1 MAGAVSAVVPTAP
14 TRHERSASTLPHPNV
29 RKTRDLGPAGR
40 RAERLGRFSS
50 SRPRNDASE
59 MLNGSPKTAVSDGSD
74 LVAAAATAPAGIDKD
89 KDNDE
94 NGEGNEP
101 ATDPERLA

>member
-1 MAGAVSAVVPTAP
+1 
-14 TRHERSASTLPHPNV
+14 
-29 RKTRDLGPAGR
+29 
-40 RAERLGRFSS
+40 
-50 SRPRNDASE
+50 
-59 MLNGSPKTAVSDGSD
+59 MLNGSPRPLVLTIGSE
-74 LVAAAATAPAGIDKD
+74 LVAAAAIAPAGID

>member
-1 MAGAVSAVVPTAP
+1 
-14 TRHERSASTLPHPNV
+14 
-29 RKTRDLGPAGR
+29 
-40 RAERLGRFSS
+40 
-50 SRPRNDASE
+50 

>member
-1 MAGAVSAVVPTAP
+1 
-14 TRHERSASTLPHPNV
+14 
-29 RKTRDLGPAGR
+29 
-40 RAERLGRFSS
+40 
-50 SRPRNDASE
+50 

-89 KDNDE
+89 NDE

>member
-1 MAGAVSAVVPTAP
+1 
-14 TRHERSASTLPHPNV
+14 L
-29 RKTRDLGPAGR
+29 
-40 RAERLGRFSS
+40 
-50 SRPRNDASE
+50 
-59 MLNGSPKTAVSDGSD
+59 LNGSPRRLVLTTGSE
-74 LVAAAATAPAGIDKD
+74 LVAAAAIAPAGIDKD